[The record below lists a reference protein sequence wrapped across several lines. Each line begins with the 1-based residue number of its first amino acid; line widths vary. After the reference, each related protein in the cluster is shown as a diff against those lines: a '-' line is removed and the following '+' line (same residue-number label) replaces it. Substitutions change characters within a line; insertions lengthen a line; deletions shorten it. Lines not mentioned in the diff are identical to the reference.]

1 MLAVLVTVIVALFAA
16 TLLFALYAVLVRLEH
31 QRREA
36 RDRRLTKRWRDGLLR
51 ALVEPAAVAE
61 LHEVVEGRYRRHFV
75 NFVLEHSRRVRGEE
89 KETLRRIALPY
100 LPLIADRAK
109 HRDPEVRTRAIQTLG
124 TLGLPSYSETL
135 LEALDDPSPLVSMVA
150 ARYMARQD
158 YPQLAGPILDHL
170 ERFEGWN
177 RRFLSSMLASMGP
190 EVSPLL
196 RDVLGDRERDPWVRA
211 AAADALLMQLD
222 PKAGDVAVEV
232 LEHEDDRALLA
243 AVLALLAVIGRPDH
257 ATAVRARADAPD
269 DLIRARALHAL
280 GVVGGRDA
288 LPLLLRGTHDD
299 APWVALAAARGL
311 KEAGGL
317 EELTVAARGDGRR
330 AAVAGQVLAEGRRS

>member
-1 MLAVLVTVIVALFAA
+1 
-16 TLLFALYAVLVRLEH
+16 
-31 QRREA
+31 
-36 RDRRLTKRWRDGLLR
+36 
-51 ALVEPAAVAE
+51 
-61 LHEVVEGRYRRHFV
+61 
-75 NFVLEHSRRVRGEE
+75 
-89 KETLRRIALPY
+89 
-100 LPLIADRAK
+100 
-109 HRDPEVRTRAIQTLG
+109 
-124 TLGLPSYSETL
+124 
-135 LEALDDPSPLVSMVA
+135 
-150 ARYMARQD
+150 
-158 YPQLAGPILDHL
+158 
-170 ERFEGWN
+170 
-177 RRFLSSMLASMGP
+177 MLASMGP

-232 LEHEDDRALLA
+232 LEHEDDRELLA

-257 ATAVRARADAPD
+257 ATTVRARADDPD
-269 DLIRARALHAL
+269 DLIRARALLAL

-288 LPLLLRGTHDD
+288 LPLLLRGTHDG

-317 EELTVAARGDGRR
+317 EELTVAARGGGRR